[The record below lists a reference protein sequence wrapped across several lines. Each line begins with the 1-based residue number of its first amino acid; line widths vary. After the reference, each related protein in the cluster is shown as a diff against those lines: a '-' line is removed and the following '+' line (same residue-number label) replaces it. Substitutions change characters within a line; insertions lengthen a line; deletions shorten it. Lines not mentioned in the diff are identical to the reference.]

1 MSSTAASPPALSKL
15 CARYSASC
23 FATWAVAGRAR
34 SWSSSARAVEA
45 LRQVLR
51 LLLRHLGRGRQ
62 GPQLVVLPPEQLLEG
77 LEVDLGPELE
87 ALHLDAVVVA
97 LRALQELLEV
107 GELLGALREDPLELL
122 EVDGPVAVPV
132 QPLRAGE
139 RVGALDRG
147 AVPEGVD
154 GAPGALHA
162 QHLVRGQG
170 AEVRLGAL
178 GQLVHDLLDEV
189 VGLHPGR
196 PDADPEGKAVGLPAG
211 PVLERDDAVPDLLHG
226 RVEQH
231 VDALAREVLR
241 RVLGDAPVVGGE
253 DGVHLVDD
261 LDGDELREP
270 RGEELGD
277 VLAHHVVQ
285 LGGELDAC
293 GARADHHEGEQLPD
307 ALVRGVG
314 QERAL
319 EPLGD
324 VGAEAR
330 GVVDLLEE
338 GAVPA
343 DAGHAERVRHG
354 ADAHHEVVVVQLER
368 VPGAAPPEP
377 P

>member
-1 MSSTAASPPALSKL
+1 MSSTAASAPMWASDPLCAYVNFVGVCRSFTASPPALSKL

-34 SWSSSARAVEA
+34 SWSSS
-45 LRQVLR
+45 LRSSCWKASKLISAPSWR
-51 LLLRHLGRGRQ
+51 RCTSMLSS
-62 GPQLVVLPPEQLLEG
+62 
-77 LEVDLGPELE
+77 
-87 ALHLDAVVVA
+87 
-97 LRALQELLEV
+97 
-107 GELLGALREDPLELL
+107 PLC
-122 EVDGPVAVPV
+122 
-132 QPLRAGE
+132 AGE

-147 AVPEGVD
+147 AVPKGVD

-178 GQLVHDLLDEV
+178 GQLLHDLLDEV

-241 RVLGDAPVVGGE
+241 RILGDAPVVGGE

-330 GVVDLLEE
+330 GVVD
-338 GAVPA
+338 
-343 DAGHAERVRHG
+343 
-354 ADAHHEVVVVQLER
+354 
-368 VPGAAPPEP
+368 
-377 P
+377 

>member
-1 MSSTAASPPALSKL
+1 MSSTAASAPMWASDPLCAYVNFVGVCRSFSASPPALSKL

-34 SWSSSARAVEA
+34 SWSSS
-45 LRQVLR
+45 LRSSCWKASKSISAPSWRRCTSMLSSS
-51 LLLRHLGRGRQ
+51 
-62 GPQLVVLPPEQLLEG
+62 
-77 LEVDLGPELE
+77 
-87 ALHLDAVVVA
+87 

-107 GELLGALREDPLELL
+107 GELLGALREDPLKLL

-178 GQLVHDLLDEV
+178 GQLLHNLLDEV
-189 VGLHPGR
+189 
-196 PDADPEGKAVGLPAG
+196 VGLPAG

-270 RGEELGD
+270 RGKELGD

-285 LGGELDAC
+285 LGGELD
-293 GARADHHEGEQLPD
+293 DM
-307 ALVRGVG
+307 VR
-314 QERAL
+314 E
-319 EPLGD
+319 D
-324 VGAEAR
+324 VAK
-330 GVVDLLEE
+330 LF
-338 GAVPA
+338 
-343 DAGHAERVRHG
+343 
-354 ADAHHEVVVVQLER
+354 
-368 VPGAAPPEP
+368 PPRLTEF
-377 P
+377 